1 MRFRL
6 SDEQVTQLEPF
17 VKDQS
22 ILDLGAAELTGS
34 ELLVELGA
42 RDVLAVDRNRM
53 PKPSSNRITTR
64 VVQFHQLEE
73 TRPVVLASWIVN
85 WQVNIERHLRAA
97 KVIISIS
104 KNTDG
109 SSCGYE
115 QMWQLLMM
123 REILLHVPERQ
134 NTLTVY
140 GPASGLRRPPTGE
153 EFAATWPD
161 PMRMFSFE
169 EAEEIVKSK
178 SPADEGEAFASS

>member
-6 SDEQVTQLEPF
+6 SDEQVRKLEPF

-22 ILDLGAAELTGS
+22 ILDLGAAELIGS
-34 ELLVELGA
+34 ELLLELGA
-42 RDVLAVDRNRM
+42 RDVLAVDRHPM
-53 PKPSSNRITTR
+53 PTPSSSRITTLEAH
-64 VVQFHQLEE
+64 FHQLEE
-73 TRPVVLASWIVN
+73 TRPVVFASWIVN
-85 WQVNIERHLRAA
+85 WPVNIERHLRAA

-123 REILLHVPERQ
+123 REILLHVPEFK

-140 GPASGLRRPPTGE
+140 GPASGLRRTPTGD

-161 PMRMFSFE
+161 PMRMFTFE
-169 EAEEIVKSK
+169 EAEEIVNLK
-178 SPADEGEAFASS
+178 SPADEGEAASGS

>member
-6 SDEQVTQLEPF
+6 SEDQIRQLEPF

-22 ILDLGAAELTGS
+22 ILDLGAAQLEGS

-53 PKPSSNRITTR
+53 PAPSSSRITTR
-64 VVQFHQLEE
+64 VELFHNLEE

-85 WQVNIERHLRAA
+85 WQVNIEHHLEAA
-97 KVIISIS
+97 ECIISIS

-109 SSCGYE
+109 SSCGYQ
-115 QMWQLLMM
+115 QMWELLRR
-123 REILLHVPERQ
+123 REVLLHLPERQ

-140 GPASGLRRPPTGE
+140 GPELVDRAPTGE
-153 EFAATWPD
+153 EVAALA
-161 PMRMFSFE
+161 RHH
-169 EAEEIVKSK
+169 
-178 SPADEGEAFASS
+178 ADVVVRRGGGVRTKKPRR

>member
-6 SDEQVTQLEPF
+6 SDDQVRQLEPF

-22 ILDLGAAELTGS
+22 ILDLGAAELAGS

-53 PKPSSNRITTR
+53 PTPSSELITTQ
-64 VVQFHQLEE
+64 VTQFHMLEE

-85 WQVNIERHLRAA
+85 WPVNIERHLRAA
-97 KVIISIS
+97 KYIISIS

-123 REILLHVPERQ
+123 REVLLYVPERK
-134 NTLTVY
+134 NALTVY
-140 GPASGLRRPPTGE
+140 GPDSGIRRTPTGE
-153 EFAATWPD
+153 ELAATWPD

-169 EAEEIVKSK
+169 EAEELVKQK
-178 SPADEGEAFASS
+178 RPADEGEASGS